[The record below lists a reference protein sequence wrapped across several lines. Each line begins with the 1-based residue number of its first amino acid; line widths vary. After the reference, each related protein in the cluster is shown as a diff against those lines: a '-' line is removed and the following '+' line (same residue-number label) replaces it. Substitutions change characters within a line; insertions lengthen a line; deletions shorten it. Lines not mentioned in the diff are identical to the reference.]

1 MAQQN
6 QANNNAVLAHAR
18 TYPGAPFGINW
29 GLIYGAQGRAET
41 FMPQLRALGAGI
53 ARVFFFWGKV
63 EPDPGHFDWD
73 VVDGF
78 LEQLQ
83 PSDEVWITVNSSSL
97 WATRRATD
105 FLPPSPARDVAEYHR
120 FVHALVTRCRGR
132 VRYWQAE
139 NEPNSPVFWA
149 GTAQEYIDQLKV
161 FYQTVKDA
169 DPSAVVI
176 LAGSDGLFNPADP
189 QPNDLEK
196 AGLDFFDHLLRE
208 GREYFDVFDLHL
220 YGDPYTIPARIE
232 FMRRKMAALG

>member
-6 QANNNAVLAHAR
+6 QANNNAVLADAR

-29 GLIYGAQGRAET
+29 GLIYGAQGQAET

-105 FLPPSPARDVAEYHR
+105 FLPPSPARCGRVLPLRTRAR
-120 FVHALVTRCRGR
+120 HALSRAR
-132 VRYWQAE
+132 A
-139 NEPNSPVFWA
+139 
-149 GTAQEYIDQLKV
+149 L
-161 FYQTVKDA
+161 
-169 DPSAVVI
+169 
-176 LAGSDGLFNPADP
+176 LAS
-189 QPNDLEK
+189 
-196 AGLDFFDHLLRE
+196 
-208 GREYFDVFDLHL
+208 
-220 YGDPYTIPARIE
+220 
-232 FMRRKMAALG
+232 

>member
-1 MAQQN
+1 M
-6 QANNNAVLAHAR
+6 
-18 TYPGAPFGINW
+18 
-29 GLIYGAQGRAET
+29 
-41 FMPQLRALGAGI
+41 
-53 ARVFFFWGKV
+53 
-63 EPDPGHFDWD
+63 
-73 VVDGF
+73 
-78 LEQLQ
+78 
-83 PSDEVWITVNSSSL
+83 
-97 WATRRATD
+97 
-105 FLPPSPARDVAEYHR
+105 
-120 FVHALVTRCRGR
+120 
-132 VRYWQAE
+132 RYWQAE

-232 FMRRKMAALG
+232 FMRRKMAALGYQKPIFAGEYNGPGFFDFAENWPYIEMMVGFMTSIMATDNQAQTKQNTSEHDTMAALYARMATLPPQTQMFMQGCPPAMGTEAPSYQLSRPGNAQPARALGRRPEDALLQHDLPEWGPQSPDASDVR